1 MGVMCVGVGMEESNV
16 PTPVT
21 VVDHKTLVRDA
32 KGSVQD
38 PYVAQM
44 VATIS
49 QSVLQ
54 STVLGFHLW
63 TWRGVLARAR

>member
-1 MGVMCVGVGMEESNV
+1 MGVMCAGVGMEESSV
-16 PTPVT
+16 PTPIT
-21 VVDHKTLVRDA
+21 VVDQKTLVRDV
-32 KGSVQD
+32 KGVVQD
-38 PYVAQM
+38 RYVAQM

-49 QSVLQ
+49 HNVLQ